1 VIPSYLLL
9 VAPVSWGTLVL
20 EVREALGADGA
31 SLGAIGIEV
40 DGAHPRP
47 GDGTGGLL
55 WDLVLHGANISAP
68 GSAAPGDVIEPLSP
82 QVLRAR
88 GYPGCS
94 CCVPPT
100 LRYRLTT
107 RGRWKTMRH
116 SCPRRSLMRRGCCM
130 RQWLSSVRRS
140 CIRFELV

>member
-1 VIPSYLLL
+1 VIPSYLLS
-9 VAPVSWGTLVL
+9 VAPVSWGTLAL

-68 GSAAPGDVIEPLSP
+68 GSAALGDVIEPLSP
-82 QVLRAR
+82 QVLQAR
-88 GYPGCS
+88 GYR
-94 CCVPPT
+94 
-100 LRYRLTT
+100 LRT
-107 RGRWKTMRH
+107 RGRWKTMQH
-116 SCPRRSLMRRGCCM
+116 SCARRSLMRRGCCM